1 MSKCLSAKYYQENK
15 EMLQKNTLERYQKLY
30 NEEKEKKRQYRC
42 ERCNNLPEYERQKLV
57 EYRKKHYRM
66 RKALYYNYFLT

>member
-1 MSKCLSAKYYQENK
+1 
-15 EMLQKNTLERYQKLY
+15 MLQKNTLEKYQNLS

-66 RKALYYNYFLT
+66 RKALYYNYFFK